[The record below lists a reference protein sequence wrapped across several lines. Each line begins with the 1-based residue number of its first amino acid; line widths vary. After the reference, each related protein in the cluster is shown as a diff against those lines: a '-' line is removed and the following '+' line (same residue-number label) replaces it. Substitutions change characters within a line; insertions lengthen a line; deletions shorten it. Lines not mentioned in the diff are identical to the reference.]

1 MSWSANTDA
10 RTTLLGNHDTWF
22 PLKQPEDIRTYLLD
36 VTAELLNINDTLV
49 SVSASAKPSGTGELQ
64 VSSITVVGTVVTLG
78 LMGGVAGRDYTL
90 KLISSTASGQVF
102 TYEVGLLVNP
112 ERAWLYP
119 PTPPSWGY
127 GTPVVWSAAQWL
139 GLNFARPLSIAN
151 AAVF

>member
-22 PLKQPEDIRTYLLD
+22 PLKQPEDIRTYPLD
-36 VTAELLNINDTLV
+36 VSSRILLANDSLV
-49 SVSASAKPSGTGELQ
+49 SVSASAKPSGTGEIQ
-64 VSSITVVGTVVTLG
+64 ITSITVVGTVVTLG

-119 PTPPSWGY
+119 PTPPSTGFGGAVSWASTGMPIGIY
-127 GTPVVWSAAQWL
+127 GVTTYGGSVYA
-139 GLNFARPLSIAN
+139 
-151 AAVF
+151 